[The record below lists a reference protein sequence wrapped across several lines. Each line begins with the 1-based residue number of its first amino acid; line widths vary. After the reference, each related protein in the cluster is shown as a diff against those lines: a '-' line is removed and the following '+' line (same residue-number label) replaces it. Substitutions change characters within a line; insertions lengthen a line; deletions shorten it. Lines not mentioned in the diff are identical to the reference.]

1 MTKDEAEALY
11 DEHVTQS
18 DFFLFS
24 SSGNK
29 VETLMEDIKKKHTYA
44 GGNKLTLAQFKEVV
58 NLHSTCEILWRIVIH
73 YAKKGTSL
81 VSLFLFIGTVFTCD
95 AALKLLDLITH
106 NPSPNLCFVV

>member
-11 DEHVTQS
+11 DEHVNQS
-18 DFFLFS
+18 DFYLFS

-29 VETLMEDIKKKHTYA
+29 VETLMEDIKKKHKYA
-44 GGNKLTLAQFKEVV
+44 GGKLTLAQFKEVV

-81 VSLFLFIGTVFTCD
+81 VRLISFIGIVFT
-95 AALKLLDLITH
+95 L
-106 NPSPNLCFVV
+106 